1 MRSWKKLPPPMRN
14 ERVWPYY
21 CILRKKA
28 WSLRLKRAFD
38 ASASLFLIVLL
49 APAMAFIGLAV
60 VLDSRGP
67 VIFKQERITQY
78 GRKFQIYKFRTM
90 VSGAEKKGSQVTV
103 KNDSRVTRI
112 GRKLRKYRL
121 DELPQ
126 LFNVFAGDMS
136 FVGTRP
142 EVTRYVRKYSD
153 EMLAT
158 LLLPAGIT
166 SRASIEYM
174 DEERLLSASD
184 DADKTYLEEVLPAKM
199 KYNLTALRSF
209 SICSDIKTMI
219 DTVLAVIR

>member
-1 MRSWKKLPPPMRN
+1 
-14 ERVWPYY
+14 
-21 CILRKKA
+21 
-28 WSLRLKRAFD
+28 
-38 ASASLFLIVLL
+38 
-49 APAMAFIGLAV
+49 
-60 VLDSRGP
+60 
-67 VIFKQERITQY
+67 
-78 GRKFQIYKFRTM
+78 M
-90 VSGAEKKGSQVTV
+90 VTDAEKKGSQVTV

-158 LLLPAGIT
+158 LLMPAGIT

-199 KYNLTALRSF
+199 EYNLKALRSF